1 MKIVVLA
8 SRFPYP
14 LERGDKLRLYQQIKE
29 LSKYHEVI
37 LFACHDHDIESTW
50 LEEIKKY
57 CKEIYT
63 HKFTLIEKAIGLF
76 TSLIN
81 GWPFQCGQVYSSAF
95 RKQVETYCD
104 QNHDAV
110 IFCQLIRMAPYCK
123 ALKNK
128 KYLDYMDAFSLS
140 MKKRA
145 EISPFPI
152 SLLYQWESRR
162 VKKYELEMITCFD
175 KVIAI
180 TNHDAMVLEINNN
193 SKCQIIPNNIDL
205 DFFQNDL
212 KIEPT
217 FDIGF
222 IGNLGYLPNE
232 EAIDFITSKI
242 LNQYE
247 LKYGKKLR
255 FLIAGARPTYKIKSM
270 SNANVQIWSDVND
283 IRDAYKAIR
292 VLVAPIKSGTGQQNK
307 VLEAMA
313 MGVPVVTTDEVA
325 NGINA
330 INGKELVIANDEA
343 AFINVIYQLLTDT
356 SIYSSVQQ
364 KAKEFIIK
372 SYKTNKINEVFKKD

>member
-29 LSKYHEVI
+29 LSKYHELI

-50 LEEIKKY
+50 HEEIKKY

-63 HKFTLIEKAIGLF
+63 HKFTLIEKTVGLF

-95 RKQVETYCD
+95 RKQIEMYCE
-104 QNHDAV
+104 QNDDAV

-123 ALKNK
+123 HLKNRK
-128 KYLDYMDAFSLS
+128 FLDYMDAFSLS

-152 SLLYQWESRR
+152 SFLYQWESSR
-162 VKKYELEMITCFD
+162 VKKYELEMIACFD

-180 TNHDAMVLEINNN
+180 TNQDAIMLEINNN
-193 SKCQIIPNNIDL
+193 TKCQIIPNNIDL

-232 EAIDFITSKI
+232 EAIDFIISKI
-242 LNQYE
+242 LSQYE
-247 LKYGKKLR
+247 LKYGNKLR
-255 FLIAGARPTYKIKSM
+255 FLIAGARPTNKIKSLR
-270 SNANVQIWSDVND
+270 NDNVQIWSDVDD

-313 MGVPVVTTDEVA
+313 MGVPVVTTAEVA

-330 INGKELVIANDEA
+330 INGNNLVIANFEE
-343 AFINVIYQLLTDT
+343 
-356 SIYSSVQQ
+356 
-364 KAKEFIIK
+364 EFIIAIHHLLSDNNFYGLIQQQGIEYTHK
-372 SYKTNKINEVFKKD
+372 HYKLNNINDVFL

>member
-63 HKFTLIEKAIGLF
+63 HRFTLIEKAVGLF

-81 GWPFQCGQVYSSAF
+81 GWPFQCGQVYSPAF
-95 RKQVETYCD
+95 RKQIEMYCD
-104 QNHDAV
+104 QNQDAV

-123 ALKNK
+123 RVKNRK
-128 KYLDYMDAFSLS
+128 FLDYMDAFSLS

-152 SLLYQWESRR
+152 SFLYHWESRR

-180 TNHDAMVLEINNN
+180 TNQDAVVLEINNN
-193 SKCQIIPNNIDL
+193 AKCQIIPNNIDL

-232 EAIDFITSKI
+232 EAIDFINSKI
-242 LNQYE
+242 LSQYE
-247 LKYGKKLR
+247 LKHGKKLS
-255 FLIAGARPTYKIKSM
+255 FLIAGARPTNKIKSM
-270 SNANVQIWSDVND
+270 SNGNVQIWSDVND

-313 MGVPVVTTDEVA
+313 MGVPVVTTGEVA
-325 NGINA
+325 KGISA
-330 INGKELVIANDEA
+330 TNGKDMVIANDNI
-343 AFINVIYQLLTDT
+343 AFINAIYMLLNDT
-356 SIYSSVQQ
+356 NFYSTIQQ
-364 KAKEFIIK
+364 KAKEFIFK
-372 SYKTNKINEVFKKD
+372 TYNTNKINEVFK